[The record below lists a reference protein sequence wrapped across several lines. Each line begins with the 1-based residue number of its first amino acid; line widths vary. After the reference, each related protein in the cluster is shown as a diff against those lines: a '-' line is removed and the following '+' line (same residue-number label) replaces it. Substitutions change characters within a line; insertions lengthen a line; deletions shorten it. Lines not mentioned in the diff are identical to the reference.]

1 MAVVYQKDKNAIRFV
16 RDFYKDFKPNYR
28 LTQVEIDSIFAQ
40 YDGDYEVMVKDMY
53 EALTDYTPSDSDITS
68 VINRYALKKK
78 DSANGLLETK
88 KKELEQIETEEK
100 KKIIKAKKDSIL
112 KG

>member
-16 RDFYKDFKPNYR
+16 RDFYKDFKPNHR

-40 YDGDYEVMVKDMY
+40 YDGDYEIMVKDMY

-78 DSANGLLETK
+78 IR
-88 KKELEQIETEEK
+88 QMVY
-100 KKIIKAKKDSIL
+100 
-112 KG
+112 